1 MKKKLKPLLIVISA
15 PSGAGKSTLC
25 SRLLTEFNHIIYSIS
40 CTTRAPRGAEIDGKD
55 YFFLN
60 DDVFDRR
67 VQEGAFLE
75 HAVVHGYKYGTLKLT
90 VYGELSIGKSVLMD
104 IDVQGAA
111 QIREY
116 VSKVPADDLLKNSFV
131 DIFILPPSINV
142 LKERLKGRAEDADE
156 IIEQRLKNAEMEMA
170 DRNLFKH
177 QIVNDKVDKAYAE
190 LVSILDG
197 EKSAATG

>member
-1 MKKKLKPLLIVISA
+1 MKKTLKPLLIVISA

-25 SRLLTEFNHIIYSIS
+25 SRLLAEFNDVVYSIS

-55 YFFLN
+55 YLFLS
-60 DDVFDRR
+60 DEVFDRR

-116 VSKVPADDLLKNSFV
+116 VSKAPADDLLKKGFI
-131 DIFILPPSINV
+131 DIFISPPSINV
-142 LKERLKGRAEDADE
+142 LKERLKNRAEDADE
-156 IIEQRLKNAEMEMA
+156 IIEQRLNNAEAEMA
-170 DRNLFKH
+170 DRNLFKY